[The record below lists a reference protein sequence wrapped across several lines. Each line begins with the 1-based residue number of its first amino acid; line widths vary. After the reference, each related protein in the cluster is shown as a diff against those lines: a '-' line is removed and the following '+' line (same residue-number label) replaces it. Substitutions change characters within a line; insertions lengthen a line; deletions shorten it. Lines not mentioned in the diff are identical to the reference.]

1 MINTIT
7 NPTQMVYF
15 IYISFYMLLLLLL
28 CGLWLWLGNHSARTR
43 IKISRQIANIV
54 KFKIEAA
61 VYI

>member
-1 MINTIT
+1 
-7 NPTQMVYF
+7 MVYF